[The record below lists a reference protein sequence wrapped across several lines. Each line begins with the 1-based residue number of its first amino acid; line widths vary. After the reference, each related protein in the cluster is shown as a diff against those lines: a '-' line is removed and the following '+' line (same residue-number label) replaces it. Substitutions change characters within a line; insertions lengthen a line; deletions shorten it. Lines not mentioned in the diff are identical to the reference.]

1 MKRNLSLSALGIA
14 ALGTT
19 LWAQQ
24 STEPGPA
31 QPPAAASSSADA
43 RYRTEADSQDSPD
56 KPAIASTSAEPAL
69 PQFND
74 TSGQQPARASARAA
88 SPNSRSSGLGRS
100 YSGEAGATVAT
111 QYPSGYAT
119 PPGGYTTA
127 PGYAPAYAPAYIS
140 GMVGPQYNPGG
151 MIAGSYGYQNV
162 GQPALG
168 NGFPPTRE
176 DAQSAREFR
185 ETVDALR
192 KAKTDEEKAEVREK
206 LNTLVAKQLDQ
217 DLADREK
224 RLIEIEAKA
233 KELREQLQQRKAT
246 KTEIQKMLV
255 MLIENPQ
262 GGLGL
267 PPSWMN
273 AINQPV
279 HNYPL
284 PTTAPYPT
292 TLPVINDN

>member
-1 MKRNLSLSALGIA
+1 MKRILSLSALGIA
-14 ALGTT
+14 ALGTS

-24 STEPGPA
+24 EDEPGPA

-43 RYRTEADSQDSPD
+43 RYRTEPDAPDSPD
-56 KPAIASTSAEPAL
+56 IPATASTSAEL
-69 PQFND
+69 PLFNNL
-74 TSGQQPARASARAA
+74 GQQPARASARAA
-88 SPNSRSSGLGRS
+88 SPNNRSTGTGRS
-100 YSGEAGATVAT
+100 YSSEPGVAVAP
-111 QYPSGYAT
+111 QYPNVYAPGYAT
-119 PPGGYTTA
+119 PPT
-127 PGYAPAYAPAYIS
+127 
-140 GMVGPQYNPGG
+140 GMVGPQGTYGG
-151 MIAGSYGYQNV
+151 LPAVSYGY
-162 GQPALG
+162 GHPALG
-168 NGFPPTRE
+168 NGFPQTRE

-192 KAKTDEEKAEVREK
+192 KAKTDEEKAEVRDK
-206 LNTLVAKQLDQ
+206 LNALVAKQLDQ

-224 RLIEIEAKA
+224 RLLEIEAKA
-233 KELREQLQQRKAT
+233 KELREQLQQRKTT

-279 HNYPL
+279 NNYPF
-284 PTTAPYPT
+284 PTTAPY
-292 TLPVINDN
+292 TLLPQLNN